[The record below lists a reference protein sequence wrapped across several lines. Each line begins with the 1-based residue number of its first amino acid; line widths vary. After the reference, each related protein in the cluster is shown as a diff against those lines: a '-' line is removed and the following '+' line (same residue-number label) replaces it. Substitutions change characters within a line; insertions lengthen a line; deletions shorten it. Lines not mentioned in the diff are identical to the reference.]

1 MSLLWMTRFGRCPQ
15 PTDGLRVPLRIQLT
29 APLDRQVIH
38 LKEDLFVEMDE
49 YIKRA
54 NGSTDPEVIAACNN
68 ILVAKPLSGS
78 IIGMAM
84 RYSTLAVV
92 AVNGR
97 LDKLWHNYA
106 LMHEITHVARGHI
119 DDPAFALHQ
128 DKGIFTQPVDSRTI
142 PRHELEANL
151 VSAEYSVD
159 TNSVFCLIGYD
170 NSTMRDYRSLK
181 KHQARLTQAYD
192 TLRFSTDVNQSSNAV
207 KYRMAEYR
215 RALMELDEKRQDLE
229 SDISSMN
236 CVLSFSEIAHEINTT
251 EIILKYK
258 LEAMR
263 IRGYDIDIQEL
274 ERYDRVFQDAK

>member
-1 MSLLWMTRFGRCPQ
+1 MK
-15 PTDGLRVPLRIQLT
+15 
-29 APLDRQVIH
+29 A
-38 LKEDLFVEMDE
+38 DLFVEMDE

-54 NGSTDPEVIAACNN
+54 NGATDPEVVAACNN

-92 AVNGR
+92 SVNGR
-97 LDKLWHNYA
+97 LDKLWHDYA

-119 DDPAFALHQ
+119 DDPAFTLHQ

-151 VSAEYSVD
+151 ISAEYSID
-159 TNSVFCLIGYD
+159 TNSVLGLINYD
-170 NSTMRDYRSLK
+170 NSTMRDYRALK
-181 KHQARLTQAYD
+181 KHQLQLSQAYD
-192 TLRFSTDVNQSSNAV
+192 ALRFSTDMNQSSNSV

-215 RALMELDEKRQDLE
+215 RALLELEEKQQALE
-229 SDISSMN
+229 ADMNSMN
-236 CVLSFSEIAHEINTT
+236 CIPSLYEIAHELGVTDV
-251 EIILKYK
+251 ILKYK

-263 IRGYDIDIQEL
+263 IRGYDIDVQEL
-274 ERYDRVFQDAK
+274 ERYSHVFQLAR